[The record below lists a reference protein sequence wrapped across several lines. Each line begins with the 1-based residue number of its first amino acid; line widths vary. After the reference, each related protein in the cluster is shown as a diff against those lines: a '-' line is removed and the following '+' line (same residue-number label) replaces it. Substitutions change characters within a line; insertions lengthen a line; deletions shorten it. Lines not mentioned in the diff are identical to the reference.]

1 MSIRFDH
8 RPSVMGGA
16 LFSIIGNIGPDDL
29 LRTAILAAVGTIVSY
44 GVTLLMKKLEK
55 KD

>member
-1 MSIRFDH
+1 MSLRFDH
-8 RPSVMGGA
+8 RSSILGGA
-16 LFSIIGNIGPDDL
+16 LFSIIGNIGADDL
-29 LRTAILAAVGTIVSY
+29 LRTAILAAVGTLVSY